1 MFADIFKKPFNCI
14 GMVHLLPLPGAPHRH
29 PNQLKDILIA
39 AERDARTLQDAGF
52 HGIMIENYGDAPFYA
67 SKVPVETVTVMTAI
81 AWELRK
87 IVSIPLGIN
96 VLRNDP
102 IAALAIAHVV
112 KADFIR
118 VNIHMGVA
126 DTDQGR
132 IEGMAADTLRYRAQ
146 LGAEHVNLFTDARV
160 KHSQPVAP
168 FKDIF
173 DEIESLLY
181 RGDSDAI
188 ILTGPATGKPTDI
201 PTIKAVRGKN
211 PQVPILVGSGVTEE
225 QLPEIAKYADGIIV
239 GTALKVDGKTANPV
253 DPKRATSFINAAKFL
268 ER

>member
-1 MFADIFKKPFNCI
+1 
-14 GMVHLLPLPGAPHRH
+14 MVHLQPLPGAPHRH
-29 PNQLKDILIA
+29 PNRLEDILLA
-39 AERDARTLQDAGF
+39 AEQDARALQDAGF
-52 HGIMIENYGDAPFYA
+52 QGILMENYGDAPFYA
-67 SKVPVETVTVMTAI
+67 SKVPVETVTAMTAV

-102 IAALAIAHVV
+102 IAALAIAHMV

-118 VNIHMGVA
+118 VNIHMGVV

-146 LGAEHVNLFTDARV
+146 LGAEHINLFTDARV
-160 KHSQPVAP
+160 KHAQPVAP

-188 ILTGPATGKPTDI
+188 ILTGPATGKPMDLQTL
-201 PTIKAVRGKN
+201 KAVRGKN
-211 PQVPILVGSGVTEE
+211 PQVPILVGSGVTED
-225 QLPEIAKYADGIIV
+225 QLPEIIKCADGVIV

-253 DPKRATSFINAAKFL
+253 DPKHAISFMNAVKSL

>member
-1 MFADIFKKPFNCI
+1 
-14 GMVHLLPLPGAPHRH
+14 MVHLQPLPGAPHRH
-29 PNQLKDILIA
+29 PNRLEDILLA
-39 AERDARTLQDAGF
+39 AEQDARTLQDAGF
-52 HGIMIENYGDAPFYA
+52 QGILMENYGDAPFYA
-67 SKVPVETVTVMTAI
+67 SKVPVETVTAMTAV

-87 IVSIPLGIN
+87 IVSIPFGIN

-102 IAALAIAHVV
+102 IAALAIAHMV

-118 VNIHMGVA
+118 VNIHMGVV

-146 LGAEHVNLFTDARV
+146 LGAEYVNLFTDARV
-160 KHSQPVAP
+160 KHAQPVAP

-188 ILTGPATGKPTDI
+188 ILTGPATGKATDLQ
-201 PTIKAVRGKN
+201 TIKAVRGKN
-211 PQVPILVGSGVTEE
+211 PQVPILVGSGVTQD
-225 QLPEIAKYADGIIV
+225 QLPELMKYADGVIV

-253 DPKRATSFINAAKFL
+253 DPNRATSFMNAIKSL
-268 ER
+268 GR

>member
-1 MFADIFKKPFNCI
+1 VFADIFKQPFNCI
-14 GMVHLLPLPGAPHRH
+14 GMVHLLPLPGVPHRH
-29 PNQLKDILIA
+29 PVDIEEIIVA
-39 AERDARTLQDAGF
+39 AERDARALQDVGF
-52 HGIMIENYGDAPFYA
+52 HGILMENYGDAPFYA
-67 SKVPVETVTVMTAI
+67 SKVPVETVAALTAV
-81 AWELRK
+81 ARELRK
-87 IVSIPLGIN
+87 AVHVPLGVN

-102 IAALAIAHVV
+102 IAALAIAHIA

-118 VNIHMGVA
+118 VNIHMGVV

-132 IEGMAADTLRYRAQ
+132 IEGIAADTLRYRAQ

-160 KHSQPVAP
+160 KHAQPVAP

-201 PTIKAVRGKN
+201 QTVKAVREKN
-211 PQVPILVGSGVTEE
+211 PQVPILVGSGVTVD
-225 QLPEIAKYADGIIV
+225 QLPELVKYVDGVIV
-239 GTALKVDGKTANPV
+239 GTSLKVDGKTANPV
-253 DPKRATSFINAAKFL
+253 DPVRAKNFMKSTKNL
-268 ER
+268 L